1 MSTLFPKEARGAGP
15 ARLLRCHDPF
25 WPRIDIDLLRLALGV
40 CADVS
45 EVRLEVAVLAAAI
58 EVNRD
63 WSGLRRGLRAQGYR
77 SLADVPRIGL
87 ETDVSLYLAAIQRAA
102 KSHLERYV
110 AEMGE
115 DCEP

>member
-1 MSTLFPKEARGAGP
+1 MNILFPKERRGVGAARP
-15 ARLLRCHDPF
+15 LRCHDPF
-25 WPRIDIDLLRLALGV
+25 WPRIDIDLLRLALGA

-45 EVRLEVAVLAAAI
+45 EARLEVAVLAATI

-63 WSGLRRGLRAQGYR
+63 WSGLRRGLRAQGYKA
-77 SLADVPRIGL
+77 LAEVPRIGP

-102 KSHLERYV
+102 KAHLERYT
-110 AEMGE
+110 AAMGE